1 MFLPKKGSHFIKKK
15 FGKNVPKIFTWTS
28 VNRFYSQLTW
38 MYLQESN
45 DREKNEIKSRGNFLL
60 SWVAHELGQEYVSF
74 FFSSS
79 KSIISTTSHHS
90 LLIGLYVICS
100 KFETFYNFSPV
111 SCSSFLQEKAIP
123 LHSLWKSIHT
133 VMRNVRSYAVFE
145 VQFNTHENWAKTM
158 HRNKNNRIWNRR
170 LIGAWFFLVK

>member
-74 FFSSS
+74 FFLLLKVSSRLLHITVFWLVYMLFALNL
-79 KSIISTTSHHS
+79 KRFIIFRPFRVH
-90 LLIGLYVICS
+90 L
-100 KFETFYNFSPV
+100 
-111 SCSSFLQEKAIP
+111 SCKRKPFHFIRFGRAYTL
-123 LHSLWKSIHT
+123 
-133 VMRNVRSYAVFE
+133 
-145 VQFNTHENWAKTM
+145 
-158 HRNKNNRIWNRR
+158 
-170 LIGAWFFLVK
+170 